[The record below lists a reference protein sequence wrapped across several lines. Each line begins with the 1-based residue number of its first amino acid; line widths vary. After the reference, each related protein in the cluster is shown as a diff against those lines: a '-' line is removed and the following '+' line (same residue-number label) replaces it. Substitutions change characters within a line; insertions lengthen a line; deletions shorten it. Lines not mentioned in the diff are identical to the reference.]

1 MKTILID
8 CAQFNTKQKLLQ
20 KFLTVFEEMYS
31 ENYDA
36 LIDAAT
42 FCKEQTHLTFC
53 NFERFED
60 PQDLLEVLKIIEA
73 ENPSITFDFEK

>member
-1 MKTILID
+1 MKTVLID
-8 CAQFNTKQKLLQ
+8 CAQFNTKQKILQ
-20 KFLTVFEEMYS
+20 KFSTVFEEMYS

-42 FCKEQTHLTFC
+42 FCKEQTHFVFC

-73 ENPSITFDFEK
+73 ENAAITFDFEK